1 MTNAFGAF
9 TPNGRA
15 KRIIGLCR
23 KTPLGRGQSRK
34 RFLKQIVS
42 LADECYDID
51 VRGANMRLYPK
62 TNSVESKLLLRPD
75 AYCSEELAFIAK
87 AIAGGTKWFVDAGAN
102 IGAFS
107 LPIAVNTDA
116 KVLAFEP
123 NPPSL
128 ARLKFNVAANPA
140 IEIRVEQRALSDKA
154 GTATFHSV
162 DDDLKLSGLNPDRY
176 GGNAVT
182 VETMTLQTALSEHG
196 VAGRWG
202 LKIDVEGHEDAVLN
216 PYFDK
221 APETEWPDY
230 IIIEAIKREGLPS
243 VIDRLRELGYLEAFW
258 NRANLALTK
267 PGISF

>member
-1 MTNAFGAF
+1 MAQSFGAF
-9 TPNGRA
+9 TPKGRA

-23 KTPLGRGQSRK
+23 KTPLGRGQARK

-42 LADECYDID
+42 MADDRYDID

-75 AYCSEELAFIAK
+75 AYCGEELAFIAK
-87 AIAGGTKWFVDAGAN
+87 AIAEGTKWFVDGGAN

-116 KVLAFEP
+116 QVLAFEP

-128 ARLKFNVAANPA
+128 ARLKFNVDANPGSLV
-140 IEIRVEQRALSDKA
+140 RVEHRALSDQA

-196 VAGRWG
+196 VTGRWG

-216 PYFDK
+216 PYLDA
-221 APETEWPDY
+221 APEADWPDY
-230 IIIEAIKREGLPS
+230 IIIEAIKREGLPG
-243 VIDRLRELGYLEAFW
+243 VIDRLRQLGYKEAFW
-258 NRANLALTK
+258 NRANLALNK
-267 PGISF
+267 PGISI